1 MYEDKINKPLRLLNM
16 KIKIAIITAKIPSPT
31 WVKYLKKVSNVGL
44 PTNAF
49 IFICRAT
56 LSN

>member
-1 MYEDKINKPLRLLNM
+1 M